1 MATPDSFVLLNLLNW
16 ASLIY
21 VLVRELDIMYGNSNS
36 YRCTVC
42 LYHFDVYHHTVQ
54 SVLSGCQSLSSP
66 NPFPQA
72 FDVTSLV

>member
-36 YRCTVC
+36 YRCTV
-42 LYHFDVYHHTVQ
+42 
-54 SVLSGCQSLSSP
+54 
-66 NPFPQA
+66 
-72 FDVTSLV
+72 